1 MRSWMSA
8 TSALALVVMTA
19 NVRIHSPDDGSFQ
32 FSQMPAMP
40 NGAPSFIAIA

>member
-1 MRSWMSA
+1 MDAGDQFVGSGGDDR
-8 TSALALVVMTA
+8 
-19 NVRIHSPDDGSFQ
+19 NVRIQSPDDGSFQ